1 MSSTLA
7 NLALRPS
14 QPGARSRH
22 RPARRPAELPAYHLL
37 VSREYGESVWDAILH
52 AGHEFHIAPFG
63 LKALEFLGG
72 ARMMQLFRKEA
83 HVALARAEVPL
94 RRGHHRRGR
103 ARAGHRLLPGDR
115 GTASATSRYSIAD
128 IWDAATAAAI
138 PPSSG
143 RITGPPKAFRSTK
156 SRCSFTKQLSRELE
170 WNLLFSQCG
179 HLTLAHTDSALAG
192 LRVRA
197 ENNQVL
203 GVDSRIIYPDE
214 IRRLV
219 PSMDMSD
226 QPRLPILAAL
236 YHPPGGIIR
245 HDAVVWGYARACDR
259 LGVEIH
265 PYTEVTGI
273 RVSRGKAESVT
284 TTRGEI
290 AAGAVV
296 NATAGWA
303 SMIAR
308 MAGVTLPIVSHPLQ
322 ACVTEPLKPFLDKVI
337 VSASLHVY
345 VNQTDKGELVI
356 GAEIDPYQSYSLKG
370 TLPTLEQMA
379 SYTLE
384 LFPQLSSLRVLRQW
398 AGICDMTPDY
408 APIIGA
414 SREVANYYVDVGW
427 GTYGFKAAPAA
438 AKNMA
443 ELIATGKTP
452 KIIEAFSPARFYG
465 GQLVGEKA
473 AAAVSS

>member
-1 MSSTLA
+1 
-7 NLALRPS
+7 
-14 QPGARSRH
+14 
-22 RPARRPAELPAYHLL
+22 
-37 VSREYGESVWDAILH
+37 
-52 AGHEFHIAPFG
+52 
-63 LKALEFLGG
+63 
-72 ARMMQLFRKEA
+72 MMRLFRKERMWRS
-83 HVALARAEVPL
+83 HELK
-94 RRGHHRRGR
+94 
-103 ARAGHRLLPGDR
+103 
-115 GTASATSRYSIAD
+115 SRYDVVIIGAGVHGLGIAYYLASRHG
-128 IWDAATAAAI
+128 IRNIAVLERGYLGCGN
-138 PPSSG
+138 SG
-143 RITGPPKAFRSTK
+143 RNTAIIRSNYRTPEGIPFYEE
-156 SRCSFTKQLSRELE
+156 SVQLYERLSRELE

-203 GVDSRIIYPDE
+203 GVDSRIIYPAE

-219 PSMDMSD
+219 PSMDVSD
-226 QPRLPILAAL
+226 KPRLPILAAL

-245 HDAVVWGYARACDR
+245 HDAVIWGYARACDR

-265 PYTEVTGI
+265 PYTEVTGT
-273 RVSRGKAESVT
+273 RVSRGRAESVT

-290 AAGAVV
+290 AAGTVV

-379 SYTLE
+379 SYTLD

-414 SREVANYYVDVGW
+414 SREVSNYFVDVGW